1 MDTIICKNA
10 NLGMTNVIDLENNII
25 EQYHRFIK
33 KSINPMLGFQSYD
46 TAKRTLRGIEAMHMM
61 HKVQI
66 KAIQCVNSEVQFI
79 YDIMSK
85 AA

>member
-1 MDTIICKNA
+1 MRV
-10 NLGMTNVIDLENNII
+10 MSFVNV
-25 EQYHRFIK
+25 
-33 KSINPMLGFQSYD
+33 SLGFKSFD
-46 TAKRTLRGIEAMHMM
+46 TAKRTLCGIEAMHMM
-61 HKVQI
+61 HKGQI